1 MAAPY
6 TVDYIKEI
14 ILQLGRKYIISK
26 FLFLQFYISFQMYS
40 KALYLKVMD
49 QHETILVQSS
59 FQESKSYNKKQQ
71 IQTFKI

>member
-49 QHETILVQSS
+49 QHETIL
-59 FQESKSYNKKQQ
+59 
-71 IQTFKI
+71 